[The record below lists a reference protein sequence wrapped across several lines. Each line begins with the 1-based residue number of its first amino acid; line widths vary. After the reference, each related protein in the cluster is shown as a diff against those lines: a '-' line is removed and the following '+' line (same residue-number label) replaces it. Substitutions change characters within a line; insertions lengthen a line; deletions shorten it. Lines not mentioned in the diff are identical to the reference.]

1 MECNYTIYSFQ
12 ELSSTNTY
20 AKEQLS
26 FLPDRCVIT
35 ADCQT
40 AGKGRMGKNWS
51 SPPGLALY
59 LTFVLKNPPF
69 DISMLP
75 LISAL
80 AVCRALEHVTEGLD
94 LQIKWPNDVLLRRKK
109 LCGILC
115 ESVLKKNDCSVISG
129 IGINVNQ
136 CSSDFAS
143 DALAYATSLLIET
156 GKRFP
161 IQEIRDALIQS
172 FDEALEFYAAEG
184 FSAFQREYERRL
196 VNIGK
201 EVRVLYREHEVQA
214 VAVGI
219 LENGNLLCENEEGRF
234 AVNSGEASV
243 RGLYGYT

>member
-1 MECNYTIYSFQ
+1 
-12 ELSSTNTY
+12 
-20 AKEQLS
+20 
-26 FLPDRCVIT
+26 
-35 ADCQT
+35 
-40 AGKGRMGKNWS
+40 
-51 SPPGLALY
+51 
-59 LTFVLKNPPF
+59 
-69 DISMLP
+69 MLP

-80 AVCRALEHVTEGLD
+80 SVCRALEHVTEGLD

-115 ESVLKKNDCSVISG
+115 ESVLKRNDCSVISG

-136 CSSDFAS
+136 CSSDFAC

-156 GKRFP
+156 GKHFP